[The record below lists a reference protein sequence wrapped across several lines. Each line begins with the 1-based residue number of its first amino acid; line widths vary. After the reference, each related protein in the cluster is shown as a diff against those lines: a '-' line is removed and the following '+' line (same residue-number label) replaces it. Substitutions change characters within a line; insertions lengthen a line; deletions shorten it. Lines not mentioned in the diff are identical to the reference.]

1 MPAPQRRRHGRP
13 DADALAGLDDTSSAP
28 DGAGEAEPAAPR
40 LSKAAA
46 DDLVLGTPARGRAAT
61 TAPRARTASGGAGA
75 KARVGFYQLTEDTAR
90 ARAAYKWTGH
100 QEGHRSLSD
109 FFAAAIMK
117 EVERLERDYNGGQ
130 PYAGI
135 EPGDI
140 PTGKPLRE

>member
-13 DADALAGLDDTSSAP
+13 DADALAGLDDPNPPPTPATN
-28 DGAGEAEPAAPR
+28 EPAAPR
-40 LSKAAA
+40 LSKAAG
-46 DDLVLGTPARGRAAT
+46 DDLVLGTPAQGRGTA
-61 TAPRARTASGGAGA
+61 APRARTASSGAGA
-75 KARVGFYQLTEDTAR
+75 KARVGFYQLTDDTAR

-130 PYAGI
+130 PWPGVD
-135 EPGDI
+135 PGDI
-140 PTGKPLRE
+140 PTGKPMQS

>member
-13 DADALAGLDDTSSAP
+13 DADALAGLDDTSPAP
-28 DGAGEAEPAAPR
+28 AAGEDEPTTPR

-46 DDLVLGTPARGRAAT
+46 DDLVLGTPARGRGAR
-61 TAPRARTASGGAGA
+61 TAPPARTASGGAGA

-90 ARAAYKWTGH
+90 ARAAYKWTGN

-117 EVERLERDYNGGQ
+117 EVERLERDYNGGR

-140 PTGKPLRE
+140 PTGKPLS